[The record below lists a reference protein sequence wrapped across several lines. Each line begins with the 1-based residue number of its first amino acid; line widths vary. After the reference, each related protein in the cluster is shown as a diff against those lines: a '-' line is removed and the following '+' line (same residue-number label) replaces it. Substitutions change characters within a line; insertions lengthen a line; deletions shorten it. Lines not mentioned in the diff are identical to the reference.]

1 MEFGDLRG
9 ILHYVPQFRNKLFVI
24 KIDGRVVHSDNFSN
38 VVLDLAV
45 LHSLKINFIIVHDA
59 QVQRNHHDRH
69 EESDFDGGRPTSE
82 KSLDLELNENS
93 KVTNILMRE
102 LTAVGLKVATSNA
115 IIARS
120 IGVIGGVDFPYDGK
134 VEKIDDASL
143 HALLE
148 KNIIPIIPSIG
159 FDTKGRNYLLDS
171 DSLAFSLG
179 LSIGSSKVMML
190 VEPNL
195 MDPVIGHQYSVS
207 ETVDLVKHEK
217 KLTPRLSR
225 ILLTAANSFN
235 ESIERVH
242 NLKGFRDYAILAE
255 LFSIE
260 GGRVMIHRYPY

>member
-24 KIDGRVVHSDNFSN
+24 KIDGCVVHSNNFSN

-82 KSLDLELNENS
+82 KFLNLELNENS

-134 VEKIDDASL
+134 VEKIDDVSL

-148 KNIIPIIPSIG
+148 KNIIPILV
-159 FDTKGRNYLLDS
+159 FRVE
-171 DSLAFSLG
+171 LG
-179 LSIGSSKVMML
+179 
-190 VEPNL
+190 
-195 MDPVIGHQYSVS
+195 
-207 ETVDLVKHEK
+207 
-217 KLTPRLSR
+217 KL
-225 ILLTAANSFN
+225 IF
-235 ESIERVH
+235 
-242 NLKGFRDYAILAE
+242 
-255 LFSIE
+255 
-260 GGRVMIHRYPY
+260 HR

>member
-24 KIDGRVVHSDNFSN
+24 KIDGCVVHSDNFSN

-45 LHSLKINFIIVHDA
+45 LHSLKINFIIVHDS
-59 QVQRNHHDRH
+59 QIQKDHYDWHV
-69 EESDFDGGRPTSE
+69 ESDLHRGSPTSE
-82 KSLDLELNENS
+82 KKLELELNENS

-120 IGVIGGVDFPYDGK
+120 VGVIGGVDFLYDGK
-134 VEKIDDASL
+134 VEKVDDASL

-179 LSIGSSKVMML
+179 LSIESSKVMML
-190 VEPNL
+190 VDPNL
-195 MDPVIGHQYSVS
+195 INSIKGHQYSVS
-207 ETVDLVKHEK
+207 ETVDLVKDAK
-217 KLTPRLSR
+217 NLAPRLSR
-225 ILLTAANSFN
+225 MLLTAAKSFD
-235 ESIERVH
+235 ER
-242 NLKGFRDYAILAE
+242 
-255 LFSIE
+255 
-260 GGRVMIHRYPY
+260 GR